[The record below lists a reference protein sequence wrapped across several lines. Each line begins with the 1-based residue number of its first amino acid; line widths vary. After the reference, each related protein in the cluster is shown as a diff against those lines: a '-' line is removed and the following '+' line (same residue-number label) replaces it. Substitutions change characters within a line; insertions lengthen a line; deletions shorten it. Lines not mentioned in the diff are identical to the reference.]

1 MRSLLLLLALWCT
14 HASAYLGSFVPT
26 LDRNV
31 VTVEFIDTQVAGA
44 ACAALAL
51 QALNLR
57 HPLPNDILVDD
68 DTEPI
73 EF

>member
-1 MRSLLLLLALWCT
+1 MRSLLLLLALWCA

-51 QALNLR
+51 QGGAVSR
-57 HPLPNDILVDD
+57 
-68 DTEPI
+68 PI
-73 EF
+73 TKRSKHA